1 MTKKNVEA
9 TNVIE
14 YFLRRE
20 IENYYFRGLQN
31 GNF

>member
-1 MTKKNVEA
+1 MRA

-20 IENYYFRGLQN
+20 MENYYFRGLQN
-31 GNF
+31 GNI